1 MQIFQGILFFKATNN
16 TETNKSLSCYRLGSS
31 TRLCAV
37 AAAELFVCVCVVCV
51 CVVCG
56 FEGEDSLEHL
66 HSVLFCLIKKY
77 SVETFVCFPPVAQP
91 SYDSD
96 YDTSTHNNCNMGN
109 TLHP

>member
-16 TETNKSLSCYRLGSS
+16 TETNKLLSCYRLGSS

-51 CVVCG
+51 CVVCVCVVCVRVVCG
-56 FEGEDSLEHL
+56 FEGEDSLENL

-77 SVETFVCFPPVAQP
+77 SV
-91 SYDSD
+91 
-96 YDTSTHNNCNMGN
+96 
-109 TLHP
+109 